1 MVARGEE
8 HSAETVVARLETGA
22 AQQAVALVRELTRRT
37 PLLSSGTLEDRCGG
51 RVLLKAENLQRTGSF
66 KIRGALTKL
75 ASLDHPRGVVAGSAG
90 NHAQSLA
97 YAAKARGIAC
107 EVFMPREAPVAKV
120 AAVGGY
126 GGTVVLGG
134 DSVEECI
141 VAASERA
148 GATGAAFIHPFD
160 DEEVIIGQ
168 GTLGVE
174 LLEDVP
180 DLTTVI
186 LPLGGG
192 GLASGVAGVLKL
204 ARPDIRVIAVQVE
217 AAASFPASLAA
228 GQPIAVDATATIADG
243 IAVKRPGA
251 LPLRLI
257 ERWVDEVCIV
267 GEDEVA
273 EAMVLL
279 MERAK
284 LVVEGAGAVG
294 VAALLSGSV
303 VPERDGTTLVVLS
316 GGNVDAGLLALVAQ
330 RHEVAVG
337 RRLRLATLVSDRPG
351 GLAALLVCVAQA
363 GGNLLTVEHVRE
375 AVDLHVRQTGVEL
388 TLETRG
394 GEHAQAI
401 LTALQDSGYR
411 VTRLGGG

>member
-1 MVARGEE
+1 
-8 HSAETVVARLETGA
+8 
-22 AQQAVALVRELTRRT
+22 
-37 PLLSSGTLEDRCGG
+37 
-51 RVLLKAENLQRTGSF
+51 
-66 KIRGALTKL
+66 
-75 ASLDHPRGVVAGSAG
+75 
-90 NHAQSLA
+90 
-97 YAAKARGIAC
+97 
-107 EVFMPREAPVAKV
+107 MPREAPVAKV

-251 LPLRLI
+251 LTLPLI

-303 VPERDGTTLVVLS
+303 VPERDGTTVVVLS